1 MSTLFVAIHAIA
13 ASGVVLLGPIQILR
27 RTKDRKH
34 RFIGRSWVI
43 LMYFVC
49 VSGMFIYSLTGSFT
63 MFHALAI
70 WTFISTTC
78 GVIAIRRGM
87 VRRHVGLMV
96 GSYLGA
102 VTAGVF
108 AAIVPGR
115 DIPRLAVSDPGLL
128 WSLVAAVIAL
138 ATAWAVYVLRFV
150 PTDDEKRARAE
161 ERERADSAVLGDELA
176 AAGDRTVPEARPVP
190 EPSAVAEARTV
201 QDPRTAPGALQ

>member
-63 MFHALAI
+63 AFHALAI
-70 WTFISTTC
+70 WTFISTTL
-78 GVIAIRRGM
+78 GVIAIRRGK
-87 VRRHVGLMV
+87 VRRHIFMMV

-102 VTAGVF
+102 LTAGIF
-108 AAIVPGR
+108 AAIIPGR

-128 WSLVAAVIAL
+128 WSLVALVIVL
-138 ATAWAVYVLRFV
+138 VTAWAVYVLRFV
-150 PTDDEKRARAE
+150 SGQDRVSAVIGVAVPTDPTPAP
-161 ERERADSAVLGDELA
+161 SGA
-176 AAGDRTVPEARPVP
+176 AAAP
-190 EPSAVAEARTV
+190 AV
-201 QDPRTAPGALQ
+201 